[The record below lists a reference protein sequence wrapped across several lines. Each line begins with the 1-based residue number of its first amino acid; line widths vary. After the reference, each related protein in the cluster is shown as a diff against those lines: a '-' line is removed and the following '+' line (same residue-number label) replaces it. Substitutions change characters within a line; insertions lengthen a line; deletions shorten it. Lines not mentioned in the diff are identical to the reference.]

1 VKVQNSIS
9 LGEKLSCVIELSPE
23 LFHEKWNTSD
33 SQEKKSEM
41 ELTIPNQKSE
51 IGIPGL
57 QKGKILYSQT

>member
-1 VKVQNSIS
+1 MEIFIQNET
-9 LGEKLSCVIELSPE
+9 LN
-23 LFHEKWNTSD
+23 EKWNTSD